1 MEAIEQKWEEILIT
15 LKNEFDLSDLAF
27 KSWIAPLKIDHIENN
42 TLYIP
47 CEEQITAS
55 YIAKKYSKPLSVV
68 IEELTGKSYDI
79 IFMETEQL
87 KKMRPKTARSMSP
100 AEAIGRSG
108 LNLNYTFDRF
118 VVGGNNRFAHSAA
131 LAVAESPGDTYNP
144 LYIYGGPGLG
154 KTHLMHSIGNFILEQ
169 NPDARVL
176 YVTSEV
182 FTNEVIDS
190 IRSGNANAMTKLRE
204 KYRTVDVLMIDDVQF
219 IIGKESTQEEFFH
232 TFNELHSAGKQVIL
246 TSDKPPKDM
255 ETLEERIRSRF
266 EWGLMADIGSPD
278 YETRMAILR
287 KKQEQEGVTLDNEIL
302 NYIATN
308 IKSNIR
314 ELEGAL
320 NKLIAF
326 RRLTG
331 NEISIDVATHELQNM
346 INPDKP
352 QEITLQLIVEI
363 VCDHFQISM
372 DQILSKS
379 RTNEIAKP
387 RMIAMY
393 LAKTMTGASQDA
405 IGSFL
410 GGRDHSTVIH
420 GIKRV
425 ETEIQNNEAM
435 KNQIEVIKKKINPN

>member
-1 MEAIEQKWEEILIT
+1 
-15 LKNEFDLSDLAF
+15 
-27 KSWIAPLKIDHIENN
+27 
-42 TLYIP
+42 
-47 CEEQITAS
+47 
-55 YIAKKYSKPLSVV
+55 
-68 IEELTGKSYDI
+68 
-79 IFMETEQL
+79 
-87 KKMRPKTARSMSP
+87 
-100 AEAIGRSG
+100 
-108 LNLNYTFDRF
+108 
-118 VVGGNNRFAHSAA
+118 
-131 LAVAESPGDTYNP
+131 
-144 LYIYGGPGLG
+144 
-154 KTHLMHSIGNFILEQ
+154 
-169 NPDARVL
+169 
-176 YVTSEV
+176 
-182 FTNEVIDS
+182 
-190 IRSGNANAMTKLRE
+190 
-204 KYRTVDVLMIDDVQF
+204 
-219 IIGKESTQEEFFH
+219 
-232 TFNELHSAGKQVIL
+232 
-246 TSDKPPKDM
+246 M

-287 KKQEQEGVTLDNEIL
+287 KKQDQEGVTLDNEIL

-326 RRLTG
+326 NRLTG
-331 NEISIDVATHELQNM
+331 NEITMEVAAHELQNM

-393 LAKTMTGASQDA
+393 LAKNMTGASQDA

-425 ETEIQNNEAM
+425 EEEIQNNETM